1 MGIVNFPGG
10 IPSFPTQ
17 KERRQ
22 FKAQVSF
29 HWLGCCAVGWG
40 VVNQGGQVG
49 PVVLAGTRPGATAT

>member
-17 KERRQ
+17 KEQRQ
-22 FKAQVSF
+22 FKGPSELSLA
-29 HWLGCCAVGWG
+29 WLLCRRLGRCKS
-40 VVNQGGQVG
+40 GGQVG